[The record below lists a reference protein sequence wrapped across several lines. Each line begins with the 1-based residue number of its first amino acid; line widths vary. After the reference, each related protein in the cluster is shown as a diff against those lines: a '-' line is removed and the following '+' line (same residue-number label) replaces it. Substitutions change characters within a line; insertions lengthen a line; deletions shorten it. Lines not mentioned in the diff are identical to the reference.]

1 LEIDKDS
8 RKLSLG
14 HKQIEENPWDTFEQ
28 VFPVG
33 SYQEATILRK
43 DDRGAIVQL
52 PYGLEAFAPIKHIR
66 KEDGSMANV
75 EEILTVKVIEFNRDD
90 KRILVSHLRY
100 LDDIRR
106 DAGEA
111 VKKDKDEQR
120 TQTRNQVKK
129 TQSKMERTTLGEMD
143 VFSQLRGQIEAD
155 NKSAKEEAKPAKVEV
170 KKEAPVKAKAE
181 PVVSE
186 EVEIEEEIEIE
197 EVTADV
203 VADDLKKIEGIGPK
217 ISELLQNGGIKT
229 FAQLADAKV
238 EKLKEILEAA
248 GSRYKMHDPTT
259 WPQQSALAATGKWDE
274 LKVLQDELQGG
285 KKA

>member
-1 LEIDKDS
+1 
-8 RKLSLG
+8 
-14 HKQIEENPWDTFEQ
+14 
-28 VFPVG
+28 
-33 SYQEATILRK
+33 LRK

-106 DAGEA
+106 DADET
-111 VKKDKDEQR
+111 VKKDKQEQR
-120 TQTRNQVKK
+120 TKTRSQVKS
-129 TQSKMERTTLGEMD
+129 TQSKVERTTLGEMD

-155 NKSAKEEAKPAKVEV
+155 NKSAEKEAPAKPEPKAAEPEVAKVEAEV
-170 KKEAPVKAKAE
+170 TPKEE
-181 PVVSE
+181 VVEEIVVEVE
-186 EVEIEEEIEIE
+186 EVEET
-197 EVTADV
+197 VTAEV

-217 ISELLQNGGIKT
+217 ISEKLQDAGIKT

-259 WPQQSALAATGKWDE
+259 WPQQSALAAAGKWDE